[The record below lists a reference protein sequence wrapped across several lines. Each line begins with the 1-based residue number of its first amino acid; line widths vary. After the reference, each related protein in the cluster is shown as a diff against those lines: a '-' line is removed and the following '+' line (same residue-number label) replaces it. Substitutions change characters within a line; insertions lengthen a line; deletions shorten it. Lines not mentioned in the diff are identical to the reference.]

1 MKLLFIALIT
11 LFVLSIMIIDAEAQ
25 IANGVIVER
34 LDDYSIK
41 ISWTGYTTD
50 TRFTIHLDDS
60 GEGEE
65 IAATSTTGSEFTFSP
80 DHPRYNDVVNA
91 ERIGLGTTDSGFFQ
105 GPFNQPVPKLPSVT
119 AERLPDNSI
128 LVSWEGIRTNP
139 DTQTFHFFT
148 KTSLGEEQLDFEL
161 SGDVSSVTFHPT
173 HAEFDEINDA
183 DSVGVAGFINGA
195 FVDKRFASIPDEIPP
210 PPVTAERLSN
220 NAIKL
225 SWNLPAGGYIVV
237 LDEDGTKSAT
247 DINEFINDSL
257 TWPTTSIFYHRIN
270 NADGISVVSVTHT
283 ADDIEN
289 ARYVPIPPLNP
300 TVSVTRHSDNS
311 LTVSWDLLPTD
322 GDYTIVVATAGSS
335 GQRVVHTTSSSPFT
349 FASDHANFAHVNNAD
364 RIGVQ
369 GTAGI
374 PTYRNIP
381 AEIPQPFLTVERLA
395 DNTIRVFWDNI
406 DTFRDYTIHITEGG
420 IDKRFLRIEDDTARE
435 QLFAPSDDDYDRI
448 NNAERIGI
456 SNVVRGVGIVIQ
468 FWQPVPDEIPQP
480 AVTAE
485 RGDDNRLTV
494 SWDHITTDSDYTIL
508 VRSGSSDPVIVQTGA
523 FPSFTFD
530 RLHANFDQVNN
541 ADEIGVQ
548 GFASGTPGTITYDD
562 IPIPQPLVTTVRLG
576 DDSLLV
582 RWEHIPTDS
591 TYTILVT
598 TGSSAPVSVHTISSP
613 SSSFTFTSTHDDF
626 DDINDADRIGVR
638 GASLSGTPGTITY
651 DDIPLLNPAV
661 TAVRLADNS
670 VELSWKGVG
679 TDIGFHYVLLVKDGS
694 TSEIAEVN
702 SSPYNVAPSDPLFS
716 QIYNADSIGVSGVDH
731 LEDRINE
738 IFTDIP
744 NLTPGTSRLSEGA
757 VTASTVELSWTD
769 ALGAVSYKLFRDDSF
784 LLDVTGT
791 THTDTGLTAERTY
804 TYHVVSVDNRDQLGI
819 SPSNVLTVIASDPPS
834 VSAVR
839 ESDDSITLSW
849 ENIRTDD
856 GYTIIVTTGAFSSRL
871 ETTPSSS
878 PLTFSPGHV
887 DYNQI
892 SGADR
897 VGVFGTL
904 GGIPG
909 TTTYAEVPPPNP
921 FLTIAHNE
929 IDNVIEL
936 AWGHVDPTGGFYN
949 ILLVEGSDTSTII
962 TRSVTENP
970 FILIGPSHSL
980 FPRIYNADK
989 IGVAGTDSGG
999 NTVDAVF
1006 RDVPNLTPG
1015 IPTLSKGEVTTISAV
1030 ISWTEALGAVSYELF
1045 RDGTSIENTTS
1056 LTFTDTGLTPE
1067 ETYSYTIT
1075 SYDKNSLA
1083 SLPSGTLRVTILPSP
1098 SVTAERLPD
1107 NSILVSWENLRVSD
1121 KYVVTVF
1128 KPGSERTQIA
1138 YPLTSPHTIPADHS
1152 KIDEINN
1159 AERIG
1164 VSAFNPDGVEVG
1176 GYVYTPLPKI
1186 PSVTAIRESDDSIT
1200 LSWENIRTD
1209 TGSYDIRIT
1218 EDGIDKTLLDV
1229 PSTATSY
1236 TFDNP
1241 SLYFERVGN
1250 AQSIGIAGNIGGKLV
1265 DERFAPVPPPTLPTV
1280 TAVRLDDNSILVTWV
1295 NIPTDRD
1302 YDLKIIKDGALDT
1315 IHTRIDAKSFT
1326 ILTTHSKF
1334 DDVNNADSIGVNGI
1348 AGTSSTRPVLTP
1360 VPALLLPT
1368 VNAERLDDNSIL
1380 VTWSNIPTDNG
1391 YGLKIL
1397 EDGAA
1402 DTLHVDILV
1411 EHFTIPNT
1419 HRHFDRIN
1427 NAESIGVNG
1436 IAGTGSTAT
1445 HYIPVPAQ
1453 KLPNVTA
1460 TRLADNSILVSWEYI
1475 RTHELV
1481 KSFQVFI
1488 TKNSLETR
1496 LNGAIYFDTNV
1507 ALFLPGTE
1515 FFNQINDADRVGIAG
1530 TIGGESVDKTFAPVP
1545 PAIIPVTSLTFSYNP
1560 SGSTIVSFTPLVE
1573 GEYIISYDVD
1583 TDEAP
1588 IPSVPVDVSSDAVGK
1603 STTATLLTG
1612 LGYAGNA
1619 VASFG
1624 GAEYVR
1630 EPIQVPP
1637 APPTLRAGAVTATS
1651 IHLFWDESRSATGY
1665 TIYENGVF
1673 LTETRALSYLHSS
1686 LTPDSTYTYTI
1697 TSTDGTNTSALS
1709 TVLSV
1714 IASPISV
1721 TSLTFSYDP
1730 SGNTL
1735 VSFTPSAAGEYTIS
1749 YTIDSDEP
1757 AVDSVP
1763 VTVSALQAN
1772 KPVTDTLETS
1782 FGYTGIVA
1790 ILFDGTEHASESIAV
1805 PPAAPTLVKGVVTD
1819 TSIQLTWDAPR
1830 SAILYTIFL
1839 NDVFL
1844 ATVTNPTYTHTGL
1857 TPETPYSY
1865 TAESTYGSNTSVR
1878 SEVLRVSTIST
1889 PVEPTVTA
1897 VRQAD
1902 NSILVS
1908 WVNIPTTHSYGIT
1921 YFDGSNSGAISTDA
1935 TSPYTI
1941 LTSNPSFDQ
1950 INNADRIGVTAI
1962 DSILAAI
1969 GDYVY
1974 APVPA
1979 QIIPTVTALSFDYN
1993 DDGSTEVSFTTSLAG
2008 DYTISYD
2015 IVTGESDIPSV
2026 PVTVATSQINSP
2038 VTTTLHT
2045 LPGYAG
2051 TVAIL
2056 FDSTE
2061 RASDTVQVPP
2071 AAPVLRE
2078 GTVTTTS
2085 IQLVWDAPRGATSY
2099 VITVDGI
2106 AQSPVAI
2113 TTFTHTGLTPETEHT
2128 YTVTSTDGTTTSAA
2142 SNALT
2147 ISTTAAT
2154 VTPAVN
2160 SLSFGYNQAGHTIVS
2175 FIALKEG
2182 TFTISYE
2189 TATDETA
2196 VDAVTVDVINSQINT
2211 TVTATLLTGLGYVG
2225 EAVASFGGAE
2235 QTRKTIAVP
2244 PAPPTLVAVTV
2255 TDTTIDLSWD
2265 EPRSATSYQIF
2276 VNGSPLSSISGT
2288 VYFHAGLTPGTEYTY
2303 TIESSYDGLTSTRS
2317 AELPVT
2323 TLVTPTVTAV
2333 RTADNSVELSWQG
2346 VENESAF
2353 GLYAILLVENGATKT
2368 FTFTNENPYT
2378 ISPDDGTAFTRV
2390 YNAERI
2396 GVGGIDSGSAPI
2408 NELFTS
2414 IPDLTPG
2421 VPALSRGAVT
2431 ANTVTLSWSATL
2443 GAVSYELFR
2452 DGTSVGTTAELTL
2465 TDTGLAAG
2473 THYSYTI
2480 RSIDDS
2486 SLFSEQSTPLR
2497 ATTTDGPV
2505 TPVTP
2510 TVTTPSFT
2518 YNTSGNTLVS
2528 FIPSTAGSYTIS
2540 YTIADN
2546 NDESTVASVDINALQ
2561 ANSIVAV
2568 TLLTSHG
2575 YAGTVAV
2582 SIGDTEYASNT
2593 IAVPPAPPTLVEED
2607 TTATSITLSWNK
2619 PRGAVSYELFRGST
2633 SVDTTTELTL
2643 TDTGLAPETA
2653 YSYTITSTDGTTASA
2668 PSTALTASTAPPPV
2682 SSFSFTYNDAGRTVV
2697 SFTPLEA
2704 GSYTINYD
2712 PAPSESRVAS
2722 ASFVFSTGQLGGP
2735 ASAILLT
2742 SPGYVGT
2749 IDVSFDGVKY
2759 ESDTIAVPPVPPT
2772 LAVGAITDTS
2782 IQLTWTAPRSATEY
2796 LIYQGS
2802 TLVATVFGTSYNHIG
2817 LTSNTDYTYTAESRY
2832 DTATSVRSEELAVS
2846 TLETP
2851 VTSDKITDVTH
2862 EVLPNGSTNIEFT
2875 PTVAATFVITY
2886 SDQTVTVE
2894 ITSVDLE
2901 TIVNIKTVFGFKGDV
2916 VISIGD
2922 EVVGQL
2928 SIQVP
2933 PAPPTLHVGVIT
2945 DTTVTLSWTAPLGA
2959 VSYELFRD
2967 GNSVETTT
2975 ALTFT
2980 DTDLTPKTDY
2990 TYTITSH
2997 DDALQPSE
3005 LSDALPVTTSVIP
3018 ALNSLSFKYIS
3029 SGHTVISFTPL
3040 EEGVYTLRYD
3050 PVIGEAI
3057 VQSEDIVISASQV
3070 GNTATATLL
3079 TDSGYTGKFVI
3090 TFDGVEHASESIQVP
3105 IAPPVLREGTV
3116 TDTSIEI
3123 TWDEQHGVTEY
3134 LIYEDG
3140 NLLDTISATTYLH
3153 TGLDPE
3159 TDYTYTAES
3168 TDGTDTTIPS
3178 EELAVTTRETP
3189 VILETDPALA
3199 ITRLADNSLYLKWK
3213 NIPSDTDSYN
3223 IHVTESGVT
3232 SELVFRYTTE
3242 DEYTIFGNSGLPT
3255 SRGHF
3260 EQANNAERIGVSA
3273 FNSDDVTFAPEIPA
3287 EIACEDRTPCVMA
3300 QRTNDNSVELTWE
3313 NVETLTDSYSI
3324 FLVEPDS
3331 GDFSHNI
3338 IVNTTS
3344 SNYRFTPSSPSLV
3357 SPSDPLFLL
3366 IYEADLG
3373 IIGVAGVDDDDS
3385 LINQAFTDV
3394 PDLTPGI
3401 PALVEGA
3408 VTSSTVT
3415 LSWTATRGA
3424 DSYELFRDG
3433 TSVGTTTSTTFTDG
3447 TGLNPETDYLYTIE
3461 SLDDESLAS
3470 IRSESLSVTTLSG
3483 PFTSSE
3489 PCPSPE
3495 NTPCLKYFPPASS
3508 DDGVTIKLEWN
3519 DIETLVTTYAILAVI
3534 DGQLE
3539 HVTDIDSDI
3548 PHSPT
3553 GNTIDDYSREYT
3565 TSDDDKIQAIYDSLD
3580 DAQNIC
3586 ISGASDV
3593 DAVRITDAD
3602 LVCAPQIQVSDPKDG
3617 NSDEWKTKPT
3627 FGSSWGT
3634 QTQLVEAGF
3643 VFNGIPLTITDNWHT
3658 DFNLTSSIIG
3668 ENNIVHIKGHASND
3682 FKSVTLSLGIPEIG
3696 KKYDAES
3703 HIILNLNR
3711 NYTAPSDYQVTEIIH
3726 DQKVELVNESL
3737 TGATLSKVKCTPADV
3752 VEQCIDFEISF
3763 RIMAPLTGEV
3773 LAISAMDTRH
3783 RETVTFINSGVEF
3796 VGESLLESQTHVLTQ
3811 KYSNQH
3817 PAETIELT
3825 QLDRRYQM
3833 WEDQNG
3839 YLWTQNE
3846 YGSWLQITMPDVI
3859 QRDDPATSVMTRAH
3873 SDFANLVTQ
3882 EQDRAALVF
3891 NSSDIQGI
3899 ADEPFAHDEPIR
3911 LEKLSDPEVLEILHL
3926 QALLAEELLCDCI
3939 LHED

>member
-1 MKLLFIALIT
+1 MKQLFIALIV
-11 LFVLSIMIIDAEAQ
+11 LFALSLTITGVYAQ
-25 IANGVIVER
+25 NPPPPLEPI
-34 LDDYSIK
+34 
-41 ISWTGYTTD
+41 
-50 TRFTIHLDDS
+50 
-60 GEGEE
+60 
-65 IAATSTTGSEFTFSP
+65 
-80 DHPRYNDVVNA
+80 
-91 ERIGLGTTDSGFFQ
+91 
-105 GPFNQPVPKLPSVT
+105 VT
-119 AERLPDNSI
+119 AERI
-128 LVSWEGIRTNP
+128 
-139 DTQTFHFFT
+139 
-148 KTSLGEEQLDFEL
+148 
-161 SGDVSSVTFHPT
+161 
-173 HAEFDEINDA
+173 
-183 DSVGVAGFINGA
+183 AG
-195 FVDKRFASIPDEIPP
+195 
-210 PPVTAERLSN
+210 
-220 NAIKL
+220 
-225 SWNLPAGGYIVV
+225 
-237 LDEDGTKSAT
+237 
-247 DINEFINDSL
+247 
-257 TWPTTSIFYHRIN
+257 
-270 NADGISVVSVTHT
+270 
-283 ADDIEN
+283 
-289 ARYVPIPPLNP
+289 
-300 TVSVTRHSDNS
+300 
-311 LTVSWDLLPTD
+311 
-322 GDYTIVVATAGSS
+322 
-335 GQRVVHTTSSSPFT
+335 
-349 FASDHANFAHVNNAD
+349 
-364 RIGVQ
+364 
-369 GTAGI
+369 
-374 PTYRNIP
+374 
-381 AEIPQPFLTVERLA
+381 
-395 DNTIRVFWDNI
+395 NTI
-406 DTFRDYTIHITEGG
+406 
-420 IDKRFLRIEDDTARE
+420 
-435 QLFAPSDDDYDRI
+435 
-448 NNAERIGI
+448 
-456 SNVVRGVGIVIQ
+456 
-468 FWQPVPDEIPQP
+468 
-480 AVTAE
+480 
-485 RGDDNRLTV
+485 
-494 SWDHITTDSDYTIL
+494 
-508 VRSGSSDPVIVQTGA
+508 
-523 FPSFTFD
+523 
-530 RLHANFDQVNN
+530 QV
-541 ADEIGVQ
+541 
-548 GFASGTPGTITYDD
+548 
-562 IPIPQPLVTTVRLG
+562 
-576 DDSLLV
+576 
-582 RWEHIPTDS
+582 
-591 TYTILVT
+591 
-598 TGSSAPVSVHTISSP
+598 
-613 SSSFTFTSTHDDF
+613 
-626 DDINDADRIGVR
+626 
-638 GASLSGTPGTITY
+638 
-651 DDIPLLNPAV
+651 
-661 TAVRLADNS
+661 
-670 VELSWKGVG
+670 
-679 TDIGFHYVLLVKDGS
+679 
-694 TSEIAEVN
+694 
-702 SSPYNVAPSDPLFS
+702 
-716 QIYNADSIGVSGVDH
+716 
-731 LEDRINE
+731 
-738 IFTDIP
+738 
-744 NLTPGTSRLSEGA
+744 
-757 VTASTVELSWTD
+757 
-769 ALGAVSYKLFRDDSF
+769 
-784 LLDVTGT
+784 
-791 THTDTGLTAERTY
+791 
-804 TYHVVSVDNRDQLGI
+804 
-819 SPSNVLTVIASDPPS
+819 
-834 VSAVR
+834 
-839 ESDDSITLSW
+839 SW
-849 ENIRTDD
+849 ENISTD
-856 GYTIIVTTGAFSSRL
+856 
-871 ETTPSSS
+871 
-878 PLTFSPGHV
+878 HV
-887 DYNQI
+887 
-892 SGADR
+892 
-897 VGVFGTL
+897 
-904 GGIPG
+904 
-909 TTTYAEVPPPNP
+909 
-921 FLTIAHNE
+921 
-929 IDNVIEL
+929 
-936 AWGHVDPTGGFYN
+936 
-949 ILLVEGSDTSTII
+949 
-962 TRSVTENP
+962 
-970 FILIGPSHSL
+970 
-980 FPRIYNADK
+980 
-989 IGVAGTDSGG
+989 
-999 NTVDAVF
+999 
-1006 RDVPNLTPG
+1006 
-1015 IPTLSKGEVTTISAV
+1015 
-1030 ISWTEALGAVSYELF
+1030 
-1045 RDGTSIENTTS
+1045 
-1056 LTFTDTGLTPE
+1056 
-1067 ETYSYTIT
+1067 
-1075 SYDKNSLA
+1075 
-1083 SLPSGTLRVTILPSP
+1083 
-1098 SVTAERLPD
+1098 
-1107 NSILVSWENLRVSD
+1107 
-1121 KYVVTVF
+1121 
-1128 KPGSERTQIA
+1128 
-1138 YPLTSPHTIPADHS
+1138 
-1152 KIDEINN
+1152 
-1159 AERIG
+1159 
-1164 VSAFNPDGVEVG
+1164 
-1176 GYVYTPLPKI
+1176 
-1186 PSVTAIRESDDSIT
+1186 
-1200 LSWENIRTD
+1200 
-1209 TGSYDIRIT
+1209 
-1218 EDGIDKTLLDV
+1218 
-1229 PSTATSY
+1229 
-1236 TFDNP
+1236 
-1241 SLYFERVGN
+1241 
-1250 AQSIGIAGNIGGKLV
+1250 
-1265 DERFAPVPPPTLPTV
+1265 
-1280 TAVRLDDNSILVTWV
+1280 
-1295 NIPTDRD
+1295 
-1302 YDLKIIKDGALDT
+1302 
-1315 IHTRIDAKSFT
+1315 
-1326 ILTTHSKF
+1326 
-1334 DDVNNADSIGVNGI
+1334 
-1348 AGTSSTRPVLTP
+1348 
-1360 VPALLLPT
+1360 
-1368 VNAERLDDNSIL
+1368 
-1380 VTWSNIPTDNG
+1380 
-1391 YGLKIL
+1391 
-1397 EDGAA
+1397 
-1402 DTLHVDILV
+1402 
-1411 EHFTIPNT
+1411 
-1419 HRHFDRIN
+1419 
-1427 NAESIGVNG
+1427 
-1436 IAGTGSTAT
+1436 
-1445 HYIPVPAQ
+1445 
-1453 KLPNVTA
+1453 
-1460 TRLADNSILVSWEYI
+1460 
-1475 RTHELV
+1475 
-1481 KSFQVFI
+1481 
-1488 TKNSLETR
+1488 
-1496 LNGAIYFDTNV
+1496 
-1507 ALFLPGTE
+1507 
-1515 FFNQINDADRVGIAG
+1515 
-1530 TIGGESVDKTFAPVP
+1530 
-1545 PAIIPVTSLTFSYNP
+1545 
-1560 SGSTIVSFTPLVE
+1560 
-1573 GEYIISYDVD
+1573 YIIS
-1583 TDEAP
+1583 
-1588 IPSVPVDVSSDAVGK
+1588 
-1603 STTATLLTG
+1603 
-1612 LGYAGNA
+1612 
-1619 VASFG
+1619 SF
-1624 GAEYVR
+1624 V
-1630 EPIQVPP
+1630 
-1637 APPTLRAGAVTATS
+1637 
-1651 IHLFWDESRSATGY
+1651 
-1665 TIYENGVF
+1665 
-1673 LTETRALSYLHSS
+1673 
-1686 LTPDSTYTYTI
+1686 
-1697 TSTDGTNTSALS
+1697 GTNR
-1709 TVLSV
+1709 VL
-1714 IASPISV
+1714 I
-1721 TSLTFSYDP
+1721 
-1730 SGNTL
+1730 G
-1735 VSFTPSAAGEYTIS
+1735 
-1749 YTIDSDEP
+1749 
-1757 AVDSVP
+1757 
-1763 VTVSALQAN
+1763 
-1772 KPVTDTLETS
+1772 
-1782 FGYTGIVA
+1782 
-1790 ILFDGTEHASESIAV
+1790 
-1805 PPAAPTLVKGVVTD
+1805 
-1819 TSIQLTWDAPR
+1819 
-1830 SAILYTIFL
+1830 
-1839 NDVFL
+1839 
-1844 ATVTNPTYTHTGL
+1844 
-1857 TPETPYSY
+1857 
-1865 TAESTYGSNTSVR
+1865 
-1878 SEVLRVSTIST
+1878 
-1889 PVEPTVTA
+1889 
-1897 VRQAD
+1897 
-1902 NSILVS
+1902 
-1908 WVNIPTTHSYGIT
+1908 
-1921 YFDGSNSGAISTDA
+1921 
-1935 TSPYTI
+1935 
-1941 LTSNPSFDQ
+1941 TSNNSPFYIFNDIPNFDQ
-1950 INNADRIGVTAI
+1950 INNADRIGVSGSDSVGKQVGDYTFDDVPPLLPTVTAVRQPD
-1962 DSILAAI
+1962 DSILVSWENIPTNGRYYLAHFTGPINTSGI
-1969 GDYVY
+1969 GYDGASPYIIPANHDNIDRINNAERIGVIATNADNTSFGSYSY
-1974 APVPA
+1974 APVPPPNPSVTA
-1979 QIIPTVTALSFDYN
+1979 VRQADDSILVTWENIPASDGYVVAFFVGDDRTQIAYPSTSPHTIPADHSRIDQVNNAERIGVSAFHPDGFEVGGYVFAPAPARTLPYVTAERLADDSLKLSWGNIRTDTGFYDIYTSTSGEDRLITKVSSSTAEYTFSASSGANFDLVNNAERVGVFGTVGGTGTDQRSEPVPPLNPSVTAERLADNSIKVSWENIRTHEFFIVFNLFVINGGTEAPVNFIPPGDVRSFTFSPTHDNFNQINDADRVGVSGTIDGKSIDKTFADVPPEVILTVERLADDSIELTWENIPTTTNAYSILITKGVTDSYLGVGATSTTITFPPLHSHYDQINNADRIGVIGLESPLLPASTGAFRDVPPIPTVTATRLADHTINLSWENIRSDTLYQIRITENGRDSTLVRTGVSDFTFTPGRNLERVNNAERIGIAGSIAGERVDERFVPVPAPNPPDVNASRQRDNSVLLSWERLVTTDGYSILLIENGATNKIADATSSPYTIASASALFTRVYNAERIGVAGVDSSGNRINEVFTSIPNLSPGTPTLSKVKVTATSVQLSWTAAAGAIEYELFRDDVSIKITRHLGWTDSGLTTGATYTYHVVAFDDIDVNGPNSNDLTITTVTPAVTSLSFDYN
-1993 DDGSTEVSFTTSLAG
+1993 TNGNTVVSFTPLKAG
-2008 DYTISYD
+2008 TYTVSYEKAS
-2015 IVTGESDIPSV
+2015 GEIDV
-2026 PVTVATSQINSP
+2026 PTVHTIDSHVNQIEEIK
-2038 VTTTLHT
+2038 LLT

-2051 TVAIL
+2051 AVIIS
-2056 FDSTE
+2056 FGDTE
-2061 RASDTVQVPP
+2061 QVRGTIAVPP
-2071 AAPVLRE
+2071 APPTLSV
-2078 GTVTTTS
+2078 VDTTATDVE
-2085 IQLVWDAPRGATSY
+2085 LEWTAPRGAVSY
-2099 VITVDGI
+2099 ELFRNDISI
-2106 AQSPVAI
+2106 AKPAVL
-2113 TTFTHTGLTPETEHT
+2113 TFTDTGLTAGVT
-2128 YTVTSTDGTTTSAA
+2128 YTYYVISVDDSDQESGA
-2142 SNALT
+2142 SNVLT
-2147 ISTTAAT
+2147 VIPAT
-2154 VTPAVN
+2154 TPAVN

-2353 GLYAILLVENGATKT
+2353 GLYAILLVENGATT
-2368 FTFTNENPYT
+2368 TLTFTNENPYT

-2431 ANTVTLSWSATL
+2431 ADTVTLSWSATL

-2452 DGTSVGTTAELTL
+2452 DGTSVGTTAELTF
-2465 TDTGLAAG
+2465 TDENLAAG

-2546 NDESTVASVDINALQ
+2546 NDESTVASVDINALL

-2607 TTATSITLSWNK
+2607 TTATSITLSWNE
-2619 PRGAVSYELFRGST
+2619 PRGATSYELFRDGN

-2643 TDTGLAPETA
+2643 TDTGLTPETA
-2653 YSYTITSTDGTTASA
+2653 YTYTITSTDGTTASA

-2682 SSFSFTYNDAGRTVV
+2682 SSFSITYNDAGRTVV

-2712 PAPSESRVAS
+2712 PAPGESRVAS

-2772 LAVGAITDTS
+2772 LAVGTITDTS
-2782 IQLTWTAPRSATEY
+2782 IEITWTAPYGATEY
-2796 LIYQGS
+2796 LIYQGG
-2802 TLVATVFGTSYNHIG
+2802 TLVATVFSTSYNHIG

-2851 VTSDKITDVTH
+2851 VTSDKITDVSH

-2945 DTTVTLSWTAPLGA
+2945 DTTVTLSWTAQLGA

-2967 GNSVETTT
+2967 GDSVETTT

-2997 DDALQPSE
+2997 DDASQSSV
-3005 LSDALPVTTSVIP
+3005 LSAELPVTTSVIP
-3018 ALNSLSFKYIS
+3018 ALDSLSFKYIS

-3050 PVIGEAI
+3050 PVIGEAV

-3070 GNTATATLL
+3070 GNPATATLL
-3079 TDSGYTGKFVI
+3079 TDSGYAGKFVI

-3105 IAPPVLREGTV
+3105 IAPPVLRVGTI
-3116 TDTSIEI
+3116 THTSIRI
-3123 TWDEQHGVTEY
+3123 SWDEQHGVTEY

-3168 TDGTDTTIPS
+3168 TDGTDTTTPS
-3178 EELAVTTRETP
+3178 EVLAVTTLETP
-3189 VILETDPALA
+3189 VILPTDPALA

-3213 NIPSDTDSYN
+3213 NIPSDIDSYN

-3232 SELVFRYTTE
+3232 SVLVFRETTE

-3273 FNSDDVTFAPEIPA
+3273 FNSGDVTFAPEIPA
-3287 EIACEDRTPCVMA
+3287 EIACEDRTPCVTA
-3300 QRTNDNSVELTWE
+3300 DRTNNNSVLLSWE

-3344 SNYRFTPSSPSLV
+3344 SSYLFTPSSPSLV

-3394 PDLTPGI
+3394 PALTPGI
-3401 PALVEGA
+3401 PALDKGA

-3433 TSVGTTTSTTFTDG
+3433 ISVGTTTSLTFIDD
-3447 TGLNPETDYLYTIE
+3447 TGLNPETAYLYTIE

-3634 QTQLVEAGF
+3634 QVQLVEAGF
-3643 VFNGIPLTITDNWHT
+3643 VFNGTPLTITDNWHT

-3703 HIILNLNR
+3703 HITLNLNR
-3711 NYTAPSDYQVTEIIH
+3711 NYTAPSNYEITEIIH
-3726 DQKVELVNESL
+3726 DQKVELVNEDL
-3737 TGATLSKVKCTPADV
+3737 TSASLSKVKCTPADV

-3763 RIMAPLTGEV
+3763 VMMAPLTGEV

-3796 VGESLLESQTHVLTQ
+3796 VGESLLLPQTHVLTQ

-3882 EQDRAALVF
+3882 EQDRATLVF

-3899 ADEPFAHDEPIR
+3899 ADETFTHDEPIR